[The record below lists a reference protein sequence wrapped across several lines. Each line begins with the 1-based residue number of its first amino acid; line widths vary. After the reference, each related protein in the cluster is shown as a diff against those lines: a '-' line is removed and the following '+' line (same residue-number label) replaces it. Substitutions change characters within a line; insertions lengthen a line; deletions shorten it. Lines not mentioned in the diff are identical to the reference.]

1 MLYRELLYQI
11 TYLDG
16 VVGEVEEPEADD
28 VDGGGGPARSGER
41 AAVLFGVAEVAPD
54 VRREAN
60 HEHLDGPPASHQ
72 LKASRI
78 LESNETTSASRKKG
92 NNGSRRHGK
101 A

>member
-16 VVGEVEEPEADD
+16 VVGEVEEPESDD
-28 VDGGGGPARSGER
+28 VDGGGGPARAGER
-41 AAVLFGVAEVAPD
+41 AAVFFGVAEVSPD

-60 HEHLDGPPASHQ
+60 HEHLDGAPASHQ

-78 LESNETTSASRKKG
+78 RAS
-92 NNGSRRHGK
+92 
-101 A
+101 